1 MDVCQLK
8 EEKEKTADS
17 SREKEAERQALQET
31 NMRLSKMWQEEE
43 SHHAAIKE
51 KALALEQLLKEREE
65 GEAGELNQLIDA
77 VTSAQEKAVVFQQ
90 ERDGVLLALKRKQ
103 MENGALQD
111 ELQQLTRRRAVES
124 EDTRQ
129 RESLLAEDKVAKLR
143 KEVAVLEEKLAVSS
157 NATETAAQLSALQE
171 QGKQYA
177 QTLASLKSEVAE
189 WMDKT
194 DTLEGKLKSLQAR
207 LTKTNTV
214 LDLKEDKLEA
224 LRKRNEVQQEVLDDT
239 QKKLMNLVSSSEG
252 MVDKTLVRRLLLGC
266 FRAPR
271 RDHREA
277 LQLMSGTLGIK
288 EEDVRQLCSE
298 EQGGVIRCMTG
309 GLGSKS
315 TPKPP
320 VRPDPQPTPKSSFA
334 GLFVNFLE
342 GESDLALLPR
352 SPSAPD
358 KKPPNSVGKGKGTK
372 EKGPPRQTITL
383 GSTPPKKA
391 AKPRATAVSLTD
403 PRGLET
409 DGSQHLL
416 LNAVTNALPTY
427 TPLILSPASKVGIA
441 ARGLS
446 NQ

>member
-111 ELQQLTRRRAVES
+111 ELQQLRDKELHLNQELERTRRRAVES

-214 LDLKEDKLEA
+214 LDLKEDKLEE

-298 EQGGVIRCMTG
+298 EQGG
-309 GLGSKS
+309 
-315 TPKPP
+315 PP